1 MSSRSLNGSEC
12 PSFLRPQQPG
22 RLRPRRG
29 TDGSCLIGFQNA
41 ARWDGAPGA
50 FQLSFCTALVSIK
63 KLENPAGI
71 NPELGSTCSRP
82 GHTWTPPSAQH
93 LGDPKVCS
101 CTLFISFL
109 QDPSEIGSACAMWM
123 RKASSDWEGPG
134 QGYPEKKWLREGFD
148 PSLSGS

>member
-82 GHTWTPPSAQH
+82 GHTWTPPICPAPWRSQS
-93 LGDPKVCS
+93 V
-101 CTLFISFL
+101 FL
-109 QDPSEIGSACAMWM
+109 HPVHFFLA
-123 RKASSDWEGPG
+123 R
-134 QGYPEKKWLREGFD
+134 
-148 PSLSGS
+148 SL